1 MSSKYKNKIVHN
13 FCKKYNI
20 NKKELLIN
28 DAYYFRYICFKYN
41 FFMRHIKLPKIS
53 SNTHY
58 NAVLI
63 EFRIFPHI
71 EFLIRNCILKLGE
84 KWCYTIFCG
93 NLNYEFMV
101 TTCNQISPNIN
112 IIKLDIDN
120 ITPSQYSKLLTTP
133 YFWNMINSEKILI
146 YQEDSIMFHENIR
159 PFLKYDYIGAPFPK
173 HQNDTPNC
181 VGNGGFS
188 LRSKSAMIKI
198 LANISVKETIFN
210 SSTITYMKNTNSDY
224 PPEDVY
230 FSKNM
235 QEKGIGEVADYDTA
249 SLFSSETIFN
259 TNSLGGHKFWISDK
273 NWKSNLNN
281 KFKYNSY
288 VFNSDLNLY
297 ITHYK
302 LNEEFNKTKQNK
314 NAFDIDLY
322 FCNYVNGLNMDNN
335 IEIMNFI
342 RNTAINGYVYHP
354 KQIKNV
360 FQNIKFY
367 NFLDRIFVVH
377 KLDIYEASYFVKKY
391 LYDETFENLSN
402 SIIKKIHYNLNKNI
416 PLLLLV
422 FIGNEERGRDLL
434 DKIIGYK
441 KIQNFNIS
449 FCFNV
454 NADISEGF
462 KNKIKNS
469 FEFYSVYESK
479 ECGTDITPTM
489 LMYNNISQTNK
500 FAHIIK
506 LHTKSI
512 SQPYLELTN
521 FLLSKTMDVLCK
533 NKINNCNC
541 IGHPNYYVKLTDD
554 EFNNELKFNY
564 LSELNVSNSFVAG
577 TIFYSPSHI
586 LDKTLEIIKKSHK
599 KFLFNNLYENN
610 SINFQNSPIHFLE
623 RLFGTIK

>member
-416 PLLLLV
+416 PLLL
-422 FIGNEERGRDLL
+422 
-434 DKIIGYK
+434 
-441 KIQNFNIS
+441 
-449 FCFNV
+449 
-454 NADISEGF
+454 
-462 KNKIKNS
+462 
-469 FEFYSVYESK
+469 
-479 ECGTDITPTM
+479 
-489 LMYNNISQTNK
+489 
-500 FAHIIK
+500 
-506 LHTKSI
+506 
-512 SQPYLELTN
+512 
-521 FLLSKTMDVLCK
+521 
-533 NKINNCNC
+533 
-541 IGHPNYYVKLTDD
+541 
-554 EFNNELKFNY
+554 
-564 LSELNVSNSFVAG
+564 
-577 TIFYSPSHI
+577 
-586 LDKTLEIIKKSHK
+586 
-599 KFLFNNLYENN
+599 
-610 SINFQNSPIHFLE
+610 
-623 RLFGTIK
+623 